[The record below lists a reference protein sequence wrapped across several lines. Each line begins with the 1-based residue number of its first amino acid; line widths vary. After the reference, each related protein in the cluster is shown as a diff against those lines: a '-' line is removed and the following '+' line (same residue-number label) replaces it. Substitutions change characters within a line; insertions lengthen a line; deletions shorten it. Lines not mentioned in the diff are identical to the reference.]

1 MEPAL
6 NYEDFVQQ
14 AHSNFQIQLE
24 PPNVVDLELTEVS
37 AVKRSETQEEFAIT
51 FRGPLDAFL
60 GQGTRSVAHEKMG
73 EFDVFLVP
81 ISKESDG
88 YHYEAI
94 YNYYKSQPQQAAS

>member
-73 EFDVFLVP
+73 EFELFLVP
-81 ISKESDG
+81 VSQDAQG
-88 YHYEAI
+88 FYYEAVF
-94 YNYYKSQPQQAAS
+94 NRFRE

>member
-73 EFDVFLVP
+73 EFELFLVP
-81 ISKESDG
+81 VSQDAQG
-88 YHYEAI
+88 FYYEAVF
-94 YNYYKSQPQQAAS
+94 NRFRD